1 MAYLRLY
8 PVDARRG
15 IEQLALLL
23 DRRCLA
29 ILRDHLLKEC
39 APGLQ
44 AQSAFHICLPWHYPA
59 RDTSADTRNP
69 ACLTRNLTL
78 ATHYRGFLCF

>member
-8 PVDARRG
+8 PVDA
-15 IEQLALLL
+15 
-23 DRRCLA
+23 CLA

-39 APGLQ
+39 VPGLQ

-69 ACLTRNLTL
+69 ACLARNLTL